1 MPEGAA
7 SLPAPLPPAR
17 PHGHPGDENYEDRD
31 SFFYAQETDQPTPYH
46 PIMWK
51 LRQTLPGPLPSQA
64 DREARARGAYGFGG
78 ILPGLGTG
86 TLGSAVTSV
95 FVAQVSEPRSALS
108 TAVCNAVNKPLAS
121 VYYVIKRGHSMANTT
136 PRPTHITLPENTCE
150 FWQLMYPQ
158 PMDVGTELAP
168 VGESALE
175 SSSTEQTPAESTS
188 SPAPHHRVAA
198 PQSTQPKPPR
208 VSFSRPPANE
218 HQSIRRPSR
227 GGNSIFGR
235 SSSRRVGDDP
245 AGLLLPNAWGAEGHD
260 DDKPPPIPSALNPSL
275 DATPLPVL
283 SIIVLSIALLG
294 EFLSANVST
303 PFIIK
308 MVGGFFKDPK
318 NNPSEPDNSQENE
331 ADVGYWAGILV
342 SVFFITQFMTS
353 LPWAT
358 VADKHGRRAVL
369 FISLLGNALTCTMFG
384 FATTLPQAIV
394 IRLAQGVFNGA
405 VGVARGTVAGI
416 TDSSNEGRAYS
427 ILGFSWGFGGVAGA
441 IIGGTLESPAD
452 KWPEFFADGRYPLLV
467 SYPYFLP
474 CFTASCV
481 TGLGA
486 FLCLFLGWDGG
497 PRSGLIRL
505 PDDEVGKPTDEEQ
518 APGPSHV
525 EGPSPPGPLQGV
537 ARKVSQRF
545 SGYFAQRVREN
556 SRNSSPV
563 PLASPANGNG
573 RSASVGIGTGSAYGY
588 RSRMNS
594 VAASVRRRR
603 ASMASTT
610 RTRAGDGF
618 VGSYTNQDENIGLA
632 QRLLMANE
640 NNVTNMTDL
649 WVAAAITADEEVFE
663 DWDSDVSGSDDDTR
677 PQASTDASPSQL
689 SPGQQQPSPARRPS
703 SSHRSYTRSPSRQGI
718 QLPLVIIFQYGLL
731 ALHGTTHDQIF
742 LSYLVSYYKAGGLG
756 LDPGHFAQLIA
767 LMCLAQIVFQ
777 FHLYPNIGPPLGRF
791 SHLAMFR
798 IGNALFIPAYLSVVL
813 YRHFASA
820 DSGGSLPIMIL
831 LSISTAIR
839 YCGSTFAYTSV
850 AVLLNYMSPPHV
862 VSLSNGMAQSV
873 VSLARFIGP
882 VFGGYVSVTSD
893 SVPIFH

>member
-1 MPEGAA
+1 
-7 SLPAPLPPAR
+7 
-17 PHGHPGDENYEDRD
+17 
-31 SFFYAQETDQPTPYH
+31 
-46 PIMWK
+46 
-51 LRQTLPGPLPSQA
+51 
-64 DREARARGAYGFGG
+64 
-78 ILPGLGTG
+78 
-86 TLGSAVTSV
+86 
-95 FVAQVSEPRSALS
+95 
-108 TAVCNAVNKPLAS
+108 
-121 VYYVIKRGHSMANTT
+121 MANAT
-136 PRPTHITLPENTCE
+136 PRPTHITLPENTPA
-150 FWQLMYPQ
+150 F
-158 PMDVGTELAP
+158 
-168 VGESALE
+168 GESALE
-175 SSSTEQTPAESTS
+175 SSSTEPTPAESAS

-198 PQSTQPKPPR
+198 VQHSQSKPPR

-218 HQSIRRPSR
+218 NQGARRPSR

-235 SSSRRVGDDP
+235 SSSRRVEDDA
-245 AGLLLPNAWGAEGHD
+245 AGLLLPNAWSPGGHD
-260 DDKPPPIPSALNPSL
+260 SDKPPPIPSALNPSS

-283 SIIVLSIALLG
+283 SVIVLSIALLG

-342 SVFFITQFMTS
+342 SVFFITQFITS

-358 VADKHGRRAVL
+358 VADKHGRRSVL

-384 FATTLPQAIV
+384 FATSLPQAIV

-427 ILGFSWGFGGVAGA
+427 ILGFSWGLGGVAGA
-441 IIGGTLESPAD
+441 IIGGTLESPAE
-452 KWPEFFADGRYPLLV
+452 KWPSVFVDGSLPLLV
-467 SYPYFLP
+467 SYPYLLP

-505 PDDEVGKPTDEEQ
+505 PDDSGDKPADEEQ
-518 APGPSHV
+518 APTPSQV
-525 EGPSPPGPLQGV
+525 EGPSPGSLQGI
-537 ARKVSQRF
+537 ARKVSRRF

-556 SRNSSPV
+556 SRNGSPV
-563 PLASPANGNG
+563 ALASPANESG
-573 RSASVGIGTGSAYGY
+573 RSPSVGIGTGSAYGY

-603 ASMASTT
+603 ASMASTA
-610 RTRAGDGF
+610 RARAGDGF
-618 VGSYTNQDENIGLA
+618 VGSYVTQDENIGLA

-640 NNVTNMTDL
+640 NNVTNITDL
-649 WVAAAITADEEVFE
+649 WVAAAITADNEEVFD
-663 DWDSDVSGSDDDTR
+663 DWESDHSGSDDDTR
-677 PQASTDASPSQL
+677 PQASTDSSASQI
-689 SPGQQQPSPARRPS
+689 SPGQQQPSSRRPS
-703 SSHRSYTRSPSRQGI
+703 SSRRSYTRSPSRQGAFASSHMGTSLGARLSSTPVRRASSVSGRPTI
-718 QLPLVIIFQYGLL
+718 FTNTGLDDHGYAYTTSIPADQVSISVATEAGTLAPIMEARTASSTSEPTEQGESTMVPLVVVEERPHGVLSQLPLVIIFQYGLL

-777 FHLYPNIGPPLGRF
+777 FYLYPNIGPPLGRF

-820 DSGGSLPIMIL
+820 DSGGSSLIMIL

-839 YCGSTFAYTSV
+839 YCGTTFAYTSV

-882 VFGGYVSVTSD
+882 VFGGYFARFAFFTALPSGKIFN
-893 SVPIFH
+893 VPVIIGAPSLVLKPS